1 MSKGLITTSLP
12 SDFSIE
18 DSGYAPAFITRL
30 IEATQKG
37 RGALLF
43 ISIDNLEMMISGQG
57 YAMSENVMHA
67 LRAVIGAELPEGTEV
82 DRVQRDQFACLI
94 PGVSEKDGD
103 DLCARIDQRIRSFN
117 QNNHSGMVFCLSK
130 TACIAFGETTTNAT
144 ELLARGI
151 SKITD
156 AGEDVVSD
164 RESAADVSALSR
176 QHMET
181 ANMLTQAMEENRFR
195 LAFQPI
201 IESKTG
207 RIAHYEALLRLYSR
221 DGKISSA
228 GTLIPIAERMGMV
241 HLLDQLTLEMVVKEL
256 RGDPDVVMAFNVSNE
271 TTRSRE
277 WMKKFKQ
284 YLTETPEIAV
294 RMIAEITETAAHR
307 DLKQVASFCA
317 EVQSF
322 GVEVALDDFGS
333 GYTSFRQ
340 LKALSVDLVKIDGS
354 FIKDLTDNAD
364 SRFFV
369 KTLLDFTAGFGLK
382 SVAEFVENGE
392 TAKMLMELGVDY
404 LQGYYF
410 GKPENVR
417 RWLNQGEYSR
427 G

>member
-1 MSKGLITTSLP
+1 MARLTS
-12 SDFSIE
+12 
-18 DSGYAPAFITRL
+18 AA
-30 IEATQKG
+30 AQG

-43 ISIDNLEMMISGQG
+43 ISIDNLEMMVSGQG
-57 YAMSENVMHA
+57 FATCEHVMA
-67 LRAVIGAELPEGTEV
+67 SLRDAIAAELPPGTEIE
-82 DRVQRDQFACLI
+82 RVQRDQFASLI
-94 PGVSEKDGD
+94 AGIEEDIAEA
-103 DLCARIDQRIRSFN
+103 LCEHIDEAIRRFN
-117 QNNHSGMVFCLSK
+117 HQNHAGAVFCLSK
-130 TACIAFGETTTNAT
+130 TAAVAFSVGANPA
-144 ELLARGI
+144 ELLARAVA
-151 SKITD
+151 KITD

-164 RESAADVSALSR
+164 RESASDVAALSR

-181 ANMLTQAMEENRFR
+181 ANMLTQAMQENRFR

-201 IESKTG
+201 IESRTG
-207 RIAHYEALLRLYSR
+207 RVAHYEALLRLYSR

-256 RGDPDVVMAFNVSNE
+256 RADPDVVMAFNVSNE
-271 TTRSRE
+271 TTRSRD

-284 YLTETPEIAV
+284 YLAETPEIAP

-307 DLKQVASFCA
+307 DLKQVAQFCA

-322 GVEVALDDFGS
+322 GAEVALDDFGS

-340 LKALSVDLVKIDGS
+340 LKALSVDIVKIDGS

-369 KTLLDFTAGFGLK
+369 KTLLDFTSGFGLK

-410 GKPENVR
+410 GKPENIR
-417 RWLNQGEYSR
+417 RWLSQGEYSR